1 MVEKIIFLIGLTIGS
16 VIRAKAGRE
25 QSRASRSADYRMT
38 KLEALLLSLNFLG
51 LLAIPVV
58 YVFTPWLDWANY
70 TLPFWAGWL
79 GAAVFAA
86 AIWLLWR
93 SHADLGKNWT
103 ATPNIRE
110 EHKLITRGVYR
121 YIRHPMYAAHWL
133 WAIAQALLL
142 QNWIAGLSL
151 LASFALLYALRVP
164 REEEMMLAH
173 FGDEYRTYMRQT
185 GRVLPRWAR

>member
-1 MVEKIIFLIGLTIGS
+1 MVDKIIFLIGLSIGT
-16 VIRAKAGRE
+16 VIRTMARRE
-25 QSRASRSADYRMT
+25 LNRASRSADYRTT

-51 LLAIPVV
+51 LLVIPLV

-70 TLPFWAGWL
+70 SLPSWAGWL

-93 SHADLGKNWT
+93 THADLGKNWT
-103 ATPNIRE
+103 LTPNIRA
-110 EHKLITRGVYR
+110 EHKLVTRGVYR
-121 YIRHPMYAAHWL
+121 YVRHPMYAAHWL
-133 WAIAQALLL
+133 WAMAQVLLL
-142 QNWIAGLSL
+142 QNWIAGFSM

-164 REEEMMLAH
+164 REEGMMLAH
-173 FGDEYRTYMRQT
+173 FGDEYRAYMRET